1 MDKIDKIIRDRLA
14 KNKSLGAYQS
24 AQICFL
30 ADKWGNGRFKAVSF
44 QKGVLKV
51 SVGSSSAAS
60 ELKMQEDELID
71 SINSSMGKKI
81 IRSLRILIFG

>member
-1 MDKIDKIIRDRLA
+1 MDKIDKIIRERLA
-14 KNKSLGAYQS
+14 KNKSLESFQS

-30 ADKWGNGRFKAVSF
+30 AEKWGNGRFNVISF
-44 QKGVLKV
+44 QKGILKL

-60 ELKMQEDELID
+60 ELKMQEDQLID
-71 SINSSMGKKI
+71 SVNSSIGKKV